1 MKSKFIDFML
11 SAFFP
16 NQCPYCKKTINFNMT
31 ECQECFERM
40 PAKFECNCSRERVE
54 KALIALGR
62 QELANII
69 ADGKPETLNCSFC
82 NTDYTF
88 SVDEMKEILKK
99 CDH

>member
-1 MKSKFIDFML
+1 MACVFL
-11 SAFFP
+11 LL
-16 NQCPYCKKTINFNMT
+16 FN
-31 ECQECFERM
+31 CQTTGEMGLEFFERI